1 MIKLTQQQEFELPL
15 GVPLVALE
23 LPLDLLVDPH
33 FLCVHA
39 GQAALVHGGP
49 RRLVGGGVKGG
60 EGSTRSGRNVRLTD
74 ALRSFFLLRDP
85 AQAHSCGGGA
95 DGQSLIT

>member
-33 FLCVHA
+33 LLCVHD

-49 RRLVGGGVKGG
+49 RRLAGWLVGG
-60 EGSTRSGRNVRLTD
+60 
-74 ALRSFFLLRDP
+74 
-85 AQAHSCGGGA
+85 
-95 DGQSLIT
+95 